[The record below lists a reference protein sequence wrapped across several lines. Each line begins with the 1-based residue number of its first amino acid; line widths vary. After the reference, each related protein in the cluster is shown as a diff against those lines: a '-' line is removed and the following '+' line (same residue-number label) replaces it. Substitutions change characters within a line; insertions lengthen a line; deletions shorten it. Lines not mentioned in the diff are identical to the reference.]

1 MIRGHR
7 IDGKETV
14 DVRNGR
20 RDNHTHIYGATTDP
34 RRLDPFKP
42 SALPESRALISIA
55 AVVAVAGNARF
66 LLIERRRTVNG

>member
-1 MIRGHR
+1 MCVMGAEI
-7 IDGKETV
+7 TT
-14 DVRNGR
+14 
-20 RDNHTHIYGATTDP
+20 HTHTHGATTDP

-55 AVVAVAGNARF
+55 AVVAVASNARF